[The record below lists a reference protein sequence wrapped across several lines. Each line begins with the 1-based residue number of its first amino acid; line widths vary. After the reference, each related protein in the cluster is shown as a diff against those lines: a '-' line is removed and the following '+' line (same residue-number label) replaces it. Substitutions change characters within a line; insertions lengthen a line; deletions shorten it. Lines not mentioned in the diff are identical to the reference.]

1 MEFRLTD
8 ANLECLEKGEW
19 QIVGGWIRV
28 VARTRR
34 NTRKQGFGALIQW
47 RNMDSVLLQDIVFN
61 RVLHG
66 DQSRQVRDALID
78 SGYWLEPYPQSWPRL
93 QRYLLQEIVKAPA
106 GICVDTTGWHDGVYV
121 TQDWSVGTN
130 SEPYYYAGQLNDS
143 MLKCA
148 GTLAQWQSQVGA
160 LCTGNPLMV
169 FVVGVALSA
178 PLLHPAAVEN
188 GIFHLVGP
196 SSSGKTSLL
205 ELAAS
210 VYSDRSFVRSWI
222 STANGLAAVAAEQHD
237 MLLALDEIGLA
248 RPEDVDIAVY
258 HIVAGTSKLR
268 ATESGALADLLTG
281 GHWR

>member
-93 QRYLLQEIVKAPA
+93 QRYLLQEIVKAPVA
-106 GICVDTTGWHDGVYV
+106 TV
-121 TQDWSVGTN
+121 
-130 SEPYYYAGQLNDS
+130 PP
-143 MLKCA
+143 
-148 GTLAQWQSQVGA
+148 QVR
-160 LCTGNPLMV
+160 T
-169 FVVGVALSA
+169 F
-178 PLLHPAAVEN
+178 
-188 GIFHLVGP
+188 
-196 SSSGKTSLL
+196 
-205 ELAAS
+205 
-210 VYSDRSFVRSWI
+210 
-222 STANGLAAVAAEQHD
+222 
-237 MLLALDEIGLA
+237 
-248 RPEDVDIAVY
+248 
-258 HIVAGTSKLR
+258 
-268 ATESGALADLLTG
+268 
-281 GHWR
+281 